1 MVTVGLVVVVVVF
14 AAIWAS
20 RYIKVGPNEVLVV
33 SGRKHRYTDPDGS
46 VQSRG
51 FRIRKGGGT
60 FVIPVIEKVDEPVA
74 QVEKPVLSEEELFQQ
89 KSLEELNKDQV
100 LKKINFDFDMYAI
113 REDMKPIMQANAN
126 WLLKF
131 ASVEVLVEGHCDEK
145 GTIEYNIALGE
156 KRAEAARN
164 YLVSLGLNAA
174 KVKIISYGK
183 SKPLVQG
190 VDEES
195 YFQNRRAEFVIT
207 KK

>member
-1 MVTVGLVVVVVVF
+1 MKKCLLVVVVL
-14 AAIWAS
+14 S
-20 RYIKVGPNEVLVV
+20 LVLIFNACAKKAPQVAPT
-33 SGRKHRYTDPDGS
+33 G
-46 VQSRG
+46 
-51 FRIRKGGGT
+51 
-60 FVIPVIEKVDEPVA
+60 PVIEKVDEPVA

-89 KSLEELNKDQV
+89 RSLEELNKEQV
-100 LKKINFDFDMYAI
+100 LKKVNFDFDMYTI
-113 REDMKPIMQANAN
+113 REDMKPVMQANAN

-131 ASVEVLVEGHCDEK
+131 PSVEVLVEGHCDER

-156 KRAEAARN
+156 KRAEAAKN

-174 KVKIISYGK
+174 KVKTISYGK

-190 VDEES
+190 VDEAS

>member
-1 MVTVGLVVVVVVF
+1 MKKWMLAALALSLVLMF
-14 AAIWAS
+14 PACAKKAA
-20 RYIKVGPNEVLVV
+20 KVEPAQGPAVEQV
-33 SGRKHRYTDPDGS
+33 
-46 VQSRG
+46 
-51 FRIRKGGGT
+51 
-60 FVIPVIEKVDEPVA
+60 EEPTA
-74 QVEKPVLSEEELFQQ
+74 KVEKPVLSEEELFQQ

-100 LKKINFDFDMYAI
+100 LKKINFDFDMYTI
-113 REDMKPIMQANAN
+113 REDMKPILQANAN

-131 ASVEVLVEGHCDEK
+131 PTVEVLVEGHCDER

-164 YLVSLGLNAA
+164 YLVSLGMSPA

-183 SKPLVQG
+183 SKPLVHG
-190 VDEES
+190 VDEAT

>member
-1 MVTVGLVVVVVVF
+1 MNYSDPTKLGILACPGGEAFAESVARKLSSIYRRRFDRKSAVLGERYHISKDLVT
-14 AAIWAS
+14 
-20 RYIKVGPNEVLVV
+20 R
-33 SGRKHRYTDPDGS
+33 
-46 VQSRG
+46 
-51 FRIRKGGGT
+51 
-60 FVIPVIEKVDEPVA
+60 
-74 QVEKPVLSEEELFQQ
+74 
-89 KSLEELNKDQV
+89 
-100 LKKINFDFDMYAI
+100 KINFDFDMYTI
-113 REDMKPIMQANAN
+113 REDMKPVMQANAN

-190 VDEES
+190 VDEAT

>member
-1 MVTVGLVVVVVVF
+1 MKKWMLAALALSLVF
-14 AAIWAS
+14 MFPACAKKAA
-20 RYIKVGPNEVLVV
+20 KVEPAQGPAVEQV
-33 SGRKHRYTDPDGS
+33 
-46 VQSRG
+46 
-51 FRIRKGGGT
+51 
-60 FVIPVIEKVDEPVA
+60 EEPTA

-89 KSLEELNKDQV
+89 KSLEDLNKDQV
-100 LKKINFDFDMYAI
+100 LKRIHFDFDMYSI
-113 REDMKPIMQANAN
+113 REDMKPLLQANAN

-131 ASVEVLVEGHCDEK
+131 PSVEVLVEGHCDER

-156 KRAEAARN
+156 KRAEAAKN
-164 YLVSLGLNAA
+164 YLVSLGMNPA

-190 VDEES
+190 VDEAT

>member
-1 MVTVGLVVVVVVF
+1 MKKWMLIVVALSIVLMFSACGKKAAKVEPVQEPVV
-14 AAIWAS
+14 
-20 RYIKVGPNEVLVV
+20 
-33 SGRKHRYTDPDGS
+33 
-46 VQSRG
+46 
-51 FRIRKGGGT
+51 
-60 FVIPVIEKVDEPVA
+60 EKVDEPVA

-89 KSLEELNKDQV
+89 KSLEELNKDQI
-100 LKKINFDFDMYAI
+100 LKRINFDFDMYAI
-113 REDMKPIMQANAN
+113 REDMKPIVQANAN

-131 ASVEVLVEGHCDEK
+131 PSVEVLIEGHCDEK

-156 KRAEAARN
+156 KRAEAAKN

-190 VDEES
+190 VDEAS
-195 YFQNRRAEFVIT
+195 YFQNRRAEFIIT

>member
-1 MVTVGLVVVVVVF
+1 MKKWLLVMVALSLVLMFNACGKKAATVAPEQG
-14 AAIWAS
+14 
-20 RYIKVGPNEVLVV
+20 
-33 SGRKHRYTDPDGS
+33 
-46 VQSRG
+46 
-51 FRIRKGGGT
+51 
-60 FVIPVIEKVDEPVA
+60 PVIEKVEEPTP

-89 KSLEELNKDQV
+89 KSLEELNKDQI
-100 LKKINFDFDMYAI
+100 LKMINFDFDKYTI
-113 REDMKPIMQANAN
+113 REDMKAILQANAN

-156 KRAEAARN
+156 KRAEAAKN
-164 YLVSLGLNAA
+164 YLVSLGMNAA
-174 KVKIISYGK
+174 KIKIISYGK

-190 VDEES
+190 EDEES

>member
-1 MVTVGLVVVVVVF
+1 MKRFLIIVLAVSFILLLSACSKKAAKVAPVQGPAVETV
-14 AAIWAS
+14 
-20 RYIKVGPNEVLVV
+20 E
-33 SGRKHRYTDPDGS
+33 
-46 VQSRG
+46 
-51 FRIRKGGGT
+51 
-60 FVIPVIEKVDEPVA
+60 EPVA
-74 QVEKPVLSEEELFQQ
+74 QVEKPYLSEEELFQQ

-100 LKKINFDFDMYAI
+100 LKMIHFDFDMYAI
-113 REDMKPIMQANAN
+113 REDMKPVMQANAN

-131 ASVEVLVEGHCDEK
+131 PSVEVLVEGHCDER

-156 KRAEAARN
+156 KRAEAAKN

-190 VDEES
+190 VDEAS
-195 YFQNRRAEFVIT
+195 YFRNRRAEFVIT

>member
-1 MVTVGLVVVVVVF
+1 MKKWLL
-14 AAIWAS
+14 
-20 RYIKVGPNEVLVV
+20 VLVALSLV
-33 SGRKHRYTDPDGS
+33 LMFNACGKKAAKVEP
-46 VQSRG
+46 VQG
-51 FRIRKGGGT
+51 
-60 FVIPVIEKVDEPVA
+60 PVVEKVEEPVG

-89 KSLEELNKDQV
+89 RSLEELNRDQV
-100 LKKINFDFDMYAI
+100 LKMINFDFDMYTI
-113 REDMKPIMQANAN
+113 REDMKPVLQANAN

-131 ASVEVLVEGHCDEK
+131 SSVELLVEGHCDEK

-190 VDEES
+190 VDEAT

>member
-1 MVTVGLVVVVVVF
+1 M
-14 AAIWAS
+14 I
-20 RYIKVGPNEVLVV
+20 
-33 SGRKHRYTDPDGS
+33 H
-46 VQSRG
+46 
-51 FRIRKGGGT
+51 
-60 FVIPVIEKVDEPVA
+60 
-74 QVEKPVLSEEELFQQ
+74 
-89 KSLEELNKDQV
+89 
-100 LKKINFDFDMYAI
+100 FDFDMYSI
-113 REDMKPIMQANAN
+113 REDMKPVMQANAD

-131 ASVEVLVEGHCDEK
+131 PSVEVLVEGHCDER

-183 SKPLVQG
+183 SKPLVKG
-190 VDEES
+190 VDEAT

>member
-1 MVTVGLVVVVVVF
+1 MKKWTLIVVALSLVLMFNACGKKAPKVEPVQEPVV
-14 AAIWAS
+14 
-20 RYIKVGPNEVLVV
+20 
-33 SGRKHRYTDPDGS
+33 
-46 VQSRG
+46 
-51 FRIRKGGGT
+51 
-60 FVIPVIEKVDEPVA
+60 EKVEEPVA

-89 KSLEELNKDQV
+89 KSLEELNKDQI
-100 LKKINFDFDMYAI
+100 LKRINFDFDLYTI

-131 ASVEVLVEGHCDEK
+131 PSVEVLIEGHCDER

-156 KRAEAARN
+156 KRAEAAKN
-164 YLVSLGLNAA
+164 YLVSLGLTAA

-183 SKPLVQG
+183 SKPLVRG

>member
-1 MVTVGLVVVVVVF
+1 MKKWML
-14 AAIWAS
+14 AALALS
-20 RYIKVGPNEVLVV
+20 LMLMFPACAKKAAKVEPAQGPAVEQV
-33 SGRKHRYTDPDGS
+33 
-46 VQSRG
+46 
-51 FRIRKGGGT
+51 
-60 FVIPVIEKVDEPVA
+60 EEPTA
-74 QVEKPVLSEEELFQQ
+74 KVEKPVLSEEELFQQ
-89 KSLEELNKDQV
+89 KSLEELNKDQI
-100 LKKINFDFDMYAI
+100 LKRINFDFDMYTI
-113 REDMKPIMQANAN
+113 REDMKPVLQANAN

-131 ASVEVLVEGHCDEK
+131 PSVEVLVEGHCDER

-164 YLVSLGLNAA
+164 YLVSLGMNPA

-190 VDEES
+190 VDEAT